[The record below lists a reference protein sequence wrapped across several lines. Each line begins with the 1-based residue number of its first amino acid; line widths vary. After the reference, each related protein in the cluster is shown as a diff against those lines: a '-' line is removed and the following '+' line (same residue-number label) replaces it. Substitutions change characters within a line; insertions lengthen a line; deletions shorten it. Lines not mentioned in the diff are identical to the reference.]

1 MGPADWKVREL
12 ESSPPII
19 IRISSLAGSTSIVLS
34 PSGDFLCTTHIDDL
48 GIYLWSNRTLYSHV
62 SLRPLPSN
70 HTPSTLAL
78 PHTAVSYEEEEEDK
92 LQENN
97 RDGTNADATF
107 DPTTAN
113 SNLVPDMETSLDP
126 QESEAPTLTPP
137 PLSSGLVT
145 LSSLPKSHWHSL
157 QHLDVIKRHNK
168 PREPP
173 KQPKQAPFF
182 LPMLPG
188 LQVAAEGDGGIVGAV
203 GELNGA
209 ESRILN
215 LVALVPLSEFQR
227 TLQHSA
233 STGECDDTNH

>member
-1 MGPADWKVREL
+1 MDAFLVD
-12 ESSPPII
+12 SPP
-19 IRISSLAGSTSIVLS
+19 TSVALS
-34 PSGDFLCTTHIDDL
+34 PSGDFLCTTHVDDL

-78 PHTAVSYEEEEEDK
+78 PHTAVSCEEEDDE
-92 LQENN
+92 LQESN
-97 RDGTNADATF
+97 RDSTDAGATF
-107 DPTTAN
+107 DPTTN
-113 SNLVPDMETSLDP
+113 SDPVADVGGTSSDHVP
-126 QESEAPTLTPP
+126 QESETQTSVP

-168 PREPP
+168 PKEPP

-182 LPMLPG
+182 LPTLSG
-188 LQVAAEGDGGIVGAV
+188 LQPKFVTAEGDSRGGGIVGA
-203 GELNGA
+203 GELKGA
-209 ESRILN
+209 ESKILN
-215 LVALVPLSEFQR
+215 LGALVPLSEFQR

-233 STGECDDTNH
+233 SIGECD